1 MKIPYAWIKEFVDL
15 RLTADQAADRLVNA
29 GIEVAS
35 VTSLAP
41 DCKGVVVGEIE
52 AIERELGRGHGGYP
66 LFVCRVS
73 TGRER
78 YAVVCG
84 APNAKVGARAAFAP
98 PGAVLLGGRR
108 IATAKIQGAESQGML
123 CSERELGIGEDHE
136 AGILLVDGARPGADL
151 IAALG
156 LDDHVLEIEVTPNRP
171 DCLSVVGVA
180 RELAAL
186 TGARFRPPKIALEE
200 SGEPT
205 RALAR
210 VRIEAPD
217 LCHRFTA
224 RIISGVTVG
233 PSPARLRARLRAV
246 GLRPISNVVDA
257 TNYVLWELG
266 QPLHAYDYETVADG
280 TIVVR
285 RARAGERFTT
295 LDGQERPLDPS
306 MLLIADPR
314 RAIGLAGVMGGANTE
329 MTEGTTRVLL
339 ESAWFAPASIRRTS
353 RALGLRTDAAY
364 RFERGADV
372 EMLPTASAR
381 AAALIAELAGGTIA
395 RGIADAYPRKRR
407 PQHVR
412 LRMSRV
418 TRVLG
423 VAPQPAR
430 ARKILAGL
438 GLTVK
443 ARGADFEVTIP
454 SFRRD
459 LAMED
464 DLVEEIIRVWGYD
477 RIPSALPGGAI
488 ALVTHPATMRQ
499 AQTVRRALVGA
510 GLAEVITHS
519 FSDPARAALFRRPA
533 DPPPVELLN
542 PLAQDASWLRS
553 HPLEGVLGAAA
564 TNARRQQP
572 DVRIFE
578 ICKTYERATT
588 SPAGQTGL
596 PAGAYGSAG
605 VSEPARAVAAGRT
618 GVSEPARASL
628 RPPSVQ
634 AGLTDPATVERRW
647 LAIALTGARGEPGW
661 YGDREAVDVYDAKGL
676 AEHAL
681 AALGVRVGTGEG
693 GALGGFEPDC
703 RGTFVADGG
712 RIVGEFG
719 EVAAA
724 LREQLG
730 IPAPVFAAVL
740 SLDAVPAAPA
750 APTRYQPLPR
760 FPAVERDLAFVVGS
774 GHALTAARI
783 ESAIRETAGPLLRRI
798 ALFDVFRFPDGR
810 TSLAWRLLFQA
821 EDRTLTDDEV
831 NAIQE
836 RIVRRI
842 TETFPITLRSG

>member
-1 MKIPYAWIKEFVDL
+1 MKIPYAWIREFVDL
-15 RLTADQAADRLVNA
+15 RLTAAQAADRLVNA

-35 VTSLAP
+35 VTPLAP

-52 AIERELGRGHGGYP
+52 AIERELGESSGGYP

-73 TGRER
+73 TGREH
-78 YAVVCG
+78 YSVVCG
-84 APNAKVGARAAFAP
+84 APNTKVGARAAFAP
-98 PGAVLLGGRR
+98 PGAVLAGGRR
-108 IATAKIQGAESQGML
+108 IATAKIHGAESQGML
-123 CSERELGIGEDHE
+123 CSERELGIGEEHE
-136 AGILLVDGARPGADL
+136 AGILLLDGARPGADL

-156 LDDHVLEIEVTPNRP
+156 LDDHVLEVEITPNRP
-171 DCLSVVGVA
+171 DCLSVVGIA

-186 TGARFRPPKIALEE
+186 TGARFRLPTIALKE
-200 SGEPT
+200 SGEAART
-205 RALAR
+205 LAR

-224 RIISGVTVG
+224 RVINGVTVG
-233 PSPARLRARLRAV
+233 PSPGWLRARLRAV

-295 LDGQERPLDPS
+295 LDGQERALDAS

-329 MTEGTTRVLL
+329 VTDRTTRILL

-364 RFERGADV
+364 RFERGADI
-372 EMLPTASAR
+372 EMLVTASAR
-381 AAALIAELAGGTIA
+381 AAALIAELAGSAIA
-395 RGIADAYPRKRR
+395 RGVVDAYPRKRK
-407 PQHVR
+407 PQRVR

-418 TRVLG
+418 KRVLG
-423 VAPQPAR
+423 VAPPLAQ

-438 GLTVK
+438 GLPGK
-443 ARGADFEVTIP
+443 ARGTDLEVTVP

-459 LAMED
+459 VAIED
-464 DLVEEIIRVWGYD
+464 DLVEEIIRVWGYH
-477 RIPSALPGGAI
+477 RIPSTLPGGAI

-499 AQTVRRALVGA
+499 SQTVRRALVGA

-519 FSDPARAALFRRPA
+519 FSDPARAALLRQPSDPA
-533 DPPPVELLN
+533 PVELLN

-553 HPLEGVLGAAA
+553 NPLEGVLGAVA
-564 TNARRQQP
+564 TNVRRQQP

-578 ICKTYERATT
+578 LCKTYARGAE
-588 SPAGQTGL
+588 AGK
-596 PAGAYGSAG
+596 
-605 VSEPARAVAAGRT
+605 T
-618 GVSEPARASL
+618 GVSEPARVSL
-628 RPPSVQ
+628 RPPSTQ
-634 AGLTDPATVERRW
+634 AGLPHPATTEPRW

-661 YGDREAVDVYDAKGL
+661 SGPNERADVYDAKGL

-681 AALGVRVGTGEG
+681 DALGARASTGEA

-703 RGTFVADGG
+703 HGTLVADGG
-712 RIVGEFG
+712 AILGEFG

-724 LREQLG
+724 LRENLG

-740 SLDAVPAAPA
+740 SLDAVGALAP
-750 APTRYQPLPR
+750 APTRYQALPR
-760 FPAVERDLAFVVGS
+760 FPAVERDLAFVVG
-774 GHALTAARI
+774 GGQTPTAAQI
-783 ESAIRETAGPLLRRI
+783 ESALREAAGPLLRRLV
-798 ALFDVFRFPDGR
+798 LFDVFPFPDGR
-810 TSLAWRLLFQA
+810 ASLAWRLLFQA

-836 RIVRRI
+836 RVVRRI
-842 TETFPITLRSG
+842 TETFHITLRSG